1 MFTQLI
7 MLPFIP
13 TLIRT
18 VTGGQAWPSTLRPL
32 PRNKRSGTGCTE
44 EDLTV
49 CTELLTRALEKNDL
63 GFVTTDMGLTTLC
76 RYIELTQT

>member
-1 MFTQLI
+1 MFPQLI
-7 MLPFIP
+7 MLPVIP

-18 VTGGQAWPSTLRPL
+18 VTGGQTWPSTPRAL
-32 PRNKRSGTGCTE
+32 PRNKRNGAGCTE

-76 RYIELTQT
+76 R